1 MTFRKTKFIQILESN
16 VDSVLNSGYYKC
28 AEHPEWINVGTADN
42 ALMADFLL
50 PVLQTRTNLTEF
62 DLNYFGGMNST
73 KLKEGF
79 ASLFQDHFG
88 IKDVLNEQITFG
100 TGCAHLI
107 EKIGLVFC
115 EPGDV
120 ILIPKPCYGAF
131 EPDLV
136 LSQGKVHYIDLDDLP
151 DQPPQNA
158 RLLILTNPGNPIG
171 DFITNG
177 DQIFKWA
184 LQNQN
189 IHIIVDEVYALS
201 GRNNKPF
208 QSLLTLET
216 ADPNRVHLV
225 YGLSKDWGLAGYFFG
240 IFFSRNSEI
249 NHLIELS
256 MGCFSMPGDV
266 KRSLEN
272 IFCNKSFRD
281 EYIIEFRKRLT
292 QAEQSAYEKFTELG
306 IETIRSEGSLFLL
319 LNLKA
324 IAGDSEENELKVY
337 NLLMNDYQVHLLPAK
352 IGFRYKEYGWFRF
365 CFSTNQANVAEA
377 IKRIGIFLQTFP
389 K

>member
-1 MTFRKTKFIQILESN
+1 
-16 VDSVLNSGYYKC
+16 
-28 AEHPEWINVGTADN
+28 
-42 ALMADFLL
+42 
-50 PVLQTRTNLTEF
+50 
-62 DLNYFGGMNST
+62 
-73 KLKEGF
+73 
-79 ASLFQDHFG
+79 
-88 IKDVLNEQITFG
+88 
-100 TGCAHLI
+100 
-107 EKIGLVFC
+107 
-115 EPGDV
+115 
-120 ILIPKPCYGAF
+120 
-131 EPDLV
+131 
-136 LSQGKVHYIDLDDLP
+136 
-151 DQPPQNA
+151 
-158 RLLILTNPGNPIG
+158 
-171 DFITNG
+171 
-177 DQIFKWA
+177 
-184 LQNQN
+184 
-189 IHIIVDEVYALS
+189 
-201 GRNNKPF
+201 
-208 QSLLTLET
+208 
-216 ADPNRVHLV
+216 
-225 YGLSKDWGLAGYFFG
+225 
-240 IFFSRNSEI
+240 
-249 NHLIELS
+249 

-337 NLLMNDYQVHLLPAK
+337 NLLMDDYQIHLLPAK